1 MCRVK
6 HGEQFVISTKDS
18 NDKELEDM
26 SFENLDK
33 KAEQMEILAKTDD
46 EKIRYVDV
54 YMPVPL
60 LQVYILNTFD
70 NLFIKTKLCFTIM
83 FNTRYLNVQVPL
95 SMKVKPI
102 KLAQYI
108 SIMTLIAHG
117 CGTSGFCINIQV

>member
-26 SFENLDK
+26 SFENLDEM
-33 KAEQMEILAKTDD
+33 AEQMEILAKTDD

-70 NLFIKTKLCFTIM
+70 NLFIKTKLCFAFVYESQTNQISSIYI
-83 FNTRYLNVQVPL
+83 NNDVNCAWLWHKRVLHKYTSLT
-95 SMKVKPI
+95 KP
-102 KLAQYI
+102 
-108 SIMTLIAHG
+108 S
-117 CGTSGFCINIQV
+117 